1 MIFNQFSSDASHG
14 SLWEPPENSAGT
26 TIRVLCCVVQR
37 RPWGC
42 KRRVATPGVAASSL
56 SSTSPGSLLDMPIL
70 DLSPDL
76 LNENLHF
83 NMTPRISACTLQFN
97 MHWSKAMDGAPQVV
111 PVVKTRLPMQE
122 T

>member
-1 MIFNQFSSDASHG
+1 
-14 SLWEPPENSAGT
+14 
-26 TIRVLCCVVQR
+26 
-37 RPWGC
+37 
-42 KRRVATPGVAASSL
+42 
-56 SSTSPGSLLDMPIL
+56 MPIL

>member
-1 MIFNQFSSDASHG
+1 MS
-14 SLWEPPENSAGT
+14 
-26 TIRVLCCVVQR
+26 
-37 RPWGC
+37 
-42 KRRVATPGVAASSL
+42 
-56 SSTSPGSLLDMPIL
+56 IL

-83 NMTPRISACTLQFN
+83 NITPRISARTLQFN

-111 PVVKTRLPMQE
+111 PVVKTHLPKQE